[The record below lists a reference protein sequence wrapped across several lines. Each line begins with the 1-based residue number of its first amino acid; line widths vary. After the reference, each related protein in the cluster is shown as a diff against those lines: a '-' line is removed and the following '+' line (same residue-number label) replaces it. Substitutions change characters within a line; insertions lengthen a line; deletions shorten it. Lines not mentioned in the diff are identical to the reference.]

1 MTMIF
6 NGLFTGL
13 LFLLFG
19 CQFAHASVANSI
31 PDLHGQ
37 SHNRKQDFNWDRPK
51 YAPAPPERRPNRILF
66 PHETTCRKITHVTFD
81 TDNPQLAYTLFGG
94 IIQQAVNKCLGVE
107 GVRLFSRTL
116 QSALIAKGYITSLID
131 IPPQPSDSPVLQLI
145 LVWENPETSL
155 SFCRFSAPTQG

>member
-1 MTMIF
+1 MP
-6 NGLFTGL
+6 L
-13 LFLLFG
+13 
-19 CQFAHASVANSI
+19 
-31 PDLHGQ
+31 
-37 SHNRKQDFNWDRPK
+37 R
-51 YAPAPPERRPNRILF
+51 PPERRPNRILF

-81 TDNPQLAYTLFGG
+81 TDNPQLAYTLLGG

-116 QSALIAKGYITSLID
+116 QNALIARGYITSLID

-155 SFCRFSAPTQG
+155 SFRRFSAPTQG